1 MSCDFT
7 RSNCLIYK
15 KSGNMVRKSAKNRE
29 NYQQNRGK
37 SDLFH
42 SQYWH
47 CIHPWILYH
56 IKNTLCNLSTNT
68 HFENGM
74 RKLSYYLIEIP
85 CRYLACNSNLSISL
99 SSGNFEMKIL
109 KIKLN
114 TWWILSR
121 RFARRKMNIWITK
134 RSA

>member
-1 MSCDFT
+1 
-7 RSNCLIYK
+7 
-15 KSGNMVRKSAKNRE
+15 
-29 NYQQNRGK
+29 
-37 SDLFH
+37 
-42 SQYWH
+42 
-47 CIHPWILYH
+47 
-56 IKNTLCNLSTNT
+56 
-68 HFENGM
+68 M

-85 CRYLACNSNLSISL
+85 CRYYLACNSNLSISL

-134 RSA
+134 LSA